1 MNGQFKYAPST
12 GNNIYAKIDSKNS
25 EGYVDAYTTE
35 KYIYLLY
42 SGRVSRNS
50 DLESIERSIL
60 SNHILVFT
68 WDGEPVVEYETDVDL
83 KNFCVS
89 DSDDI
94 LYAIA
99 YTPDP
104 QLVSFVLEQ

>member
-1 MNGQFKYAPST
+1 MNKIFYIFIST
-12 GNNIYAKIDSKNS
+12 ILIFSACNKNTVQS
-25 EGYVDAYTTE
+25 
-35 KYIYLLY
+35 
-42 SGRVSRNS
+42 SN
-50 DLESIERSIL
+50 LESIERSIL
-60 SNHILVFT
+60 ANHILVFT

-104 QLVSFVLEQ
+104 QLVSFVLE